1 MSVDLLPVERAG
13 QGLHAAELELW
24 QAISSA
30 VTPGSGT
37 VITFT
42 APHAEAGTTSLAAC
56 AAAGLARH
64 LQLRIAIVEA
74 NLERPFLASA
84 CGLDERPGLSE
95 VLLGAVRSPDQL
107 ELEPWLD
114 AAVAAVVGLTDWFV
128 DAVAV
133 RVVGGEALS
142 ISEAVRR
149 RRSDT
154 DPADVF
160 IQRLLGIRV
169 DHDQVSIGKN
179 FVQGV
184 VDRAGEDAIGLLLA
198 HDEPLPTPNEIG
210 APGLWLARLTGE

>member
-95 VLLGAVRSPDQL
+95 VLLGAVPLQAALRRPDELPSLTVLGGGAPRKVVPGEFAGDALTRVL
-107 ELEPWLD
+107 EELRGSHDAVLVDAPPALMEPGVLALVRASK
-114 AAVAAVVGLTDWFV
+114 AAVAISRARVSTKDGIV
-128 DAVAV
+128 D
-133 RVVGGEALS
+133 
-142 ISEAVRR
+142 
-149 RRSDT
+149 
-154 DPADVF
+154 
-160 IQRLLGIRV
+160 
-169 DHDQVSIGKN
+169 
-179 FVQGV
+179 VQDLVERAGTEFLGV
-184 VDRAGEDAIGLLLA
+184 VLNRWRPELSKGIG
-198 HDEPLPTPNEIG
+198 
-210 APGLWLARLTGE
+210 